1 MAYRLLETVIPW
13 FLVVLFITQMVIPLI
28 LNKKMFWLF
37 RKSETE
43 EIKKEIVSDLEA
55 EIEKAKEVS
64 NFAKEKAGQV
74 KSKVDD
80 VVKSAED
87 LKKKTEGL

>member
-1 MAYRLLETVIPW
+1 MYKILEQITPW
-13 FLVVLFITQMVIPLI
+13 ILIVLFITQVVIPLL
-28 LNKKMFWLF
+28 LNKKMFWMF

-43 EIKKEIVSDLEA
+43 EIKKEVVSDLET
-55 EIEKAKEVS
+55 EIEKVEEAAEIVK
-64 NFAKEKAGQV
+64 NKASEV

-87 LKKKTEGL
+87 LKKKAENL